1 MDIEQGESPKIIE
14 HRGDLVGL
22 DVAVETPTYWLRS
35 AARRCAARDVANI
48 WYVGV
53 LVKCEGALWESWV
66 WMWSG
71 VGSRF
76 DRVFSSAFSGRI
88 PMFGSSD
95 HVFYVSSQVSDDASA
110 VAEIRGSNLEE
121 EEVSTVIRAKIA
133 SHPLYSKLL
142 EAFIDCQKVGAPSEI
157 ANLLGKIC

>member
-53 LVKCEGALWESWV
+53 LVKCEGALWESWAL
-66 WMWSG
+66 S
-71 VGSRF
+71 
-76 DRVFSSAFSGRI
+76 DQI

-95 HVFYVSSQVSDDASA
+95 HAFYASSQVSDDAST
-110 VAEIRGSNLEE
+110 VVEIRRSNSK
-121 EEVSTVIRAKIA
+121 EEVSIVIPAKLA
-133 SHPLYSKLL
+133 SNPLYSKLIKS
-142 EAFIDCQKVGAPSEI
+142 FIDCQKVGAPSEI